1 MTSTTHIVNEAW
13 RVANDPACGF
23 SPPAAVPRPSWW
35 KPVPGDSILN
45 GALGTTIHEGRRHR
59 RIPSAGGLYPIA
71 VEDIQPGTLTLAL
84 RWWVTSAKYGH
95 RGWISSLLDAGHALA
110 ALEIHAALNDCCL
123 ESVEVTPPASM
134 NTAPRICMHFAS
146 PMPRSVLTWAG
157 PVGEDV
163 CVVHNA
169 STTPDSTGEIL
180 AAALGGCRG
189 ESYCPPRGS
198 DALSPGIELP
208 PLAHDSALAQ
218 AIALISTEDSA
229 RRQSGQ
235 WNSPCSPVPL
245 WLLEALAPVLPVG
258 SVIQQLSPDGLWS
271 ITPDGPEP
279 AAAGDARGI
288 LSQWCG
294 NQEMVSTA
302 GGIVAIT
309 APVEWPTNRD
319 TAINLLEA
327 GRRIHCAH
335 MLCTHY
341 GFSSRPIAGWVG
353 ADVGTAVHRE
363 PSLISHALA
372 IGPMEHDA
380 SQVPCYSKTQQEDR
394 PQTERIQRR
403 GL

>member
-13 RVANDPACGF
+13 RDANDPTCGF

-45 GALGTTIHEGRRHR
+45 GALGTTVHGGRRHR

-71 VEDIQPGTLTLAL
+71 VVDIHPETLTLAL

-110 ALEIHAALNDCCL
+110 ALEIHAGLNECRL

-134 NTAPRICMHFAS
+134 NAAPQIHMHFAS
-146 PMPRSVLTWAG
+146 PMPRPALAWAG

-163 CVVHNA
+163 CVVHNEP
-169 STTPDSTGEIL
+169 TTPDPTGEIL
-180 AAALGGCRG
+180 AAALGGCQG

-198 DALSPGIELP
+198 YALSRGIELP
-208 PLAHDSALAQ
+208 PLGHDPALAQ

-235 WNSPCSPVPL
+235 WNSPCPPVPL

-271 ITPDGPEP
+271 ITSGGPEP
-279 AAAGDARGI
+279 AAAGDAREM

-294 NQEMVSTA
+294 DQEMVSTA
-302 GGIVAIT
+302 GGIVTTT
-309 APVEWPTNRD
+309 APVEWLTNREA
-319 TAINLLEA
+319 AINLLEA

-335 MLCTHY
+335 MLCTRY
-341 GFSSRPIAGWVG
+341 GFASRPIAGWVG

-363 PSLISHALA
+363 PALISHALA
-372 IGPMEHDA
+372 IGPREHDA
-380 SQVPCYSKTQQEDR
+380 TQVPRPLKPQKDR